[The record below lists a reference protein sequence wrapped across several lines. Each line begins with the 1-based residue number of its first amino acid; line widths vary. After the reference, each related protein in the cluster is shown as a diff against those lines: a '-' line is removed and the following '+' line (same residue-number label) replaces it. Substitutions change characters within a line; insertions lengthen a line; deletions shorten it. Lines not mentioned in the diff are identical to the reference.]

1 MVVEPGAAVSEPV
14 YEIFSVC
21 VPLGSVS
28 RRVARPGR
36 PTARSFFFSLFE
48 PSWTVT
54 WPVGVG
60 AFDTET
66 MTPITAVPRPV
77 SDDTV
82 SVDVARTVSVG
93 ADVSVTDLYD
103 FFDP

>member
-1 MVVEPGAAVSEPV
+1 MTVVDPGATIADPP
-14 YEIFSVC
+14 YETVNVC

-36 PTARSFFFSLFE
+36 PTARSLDFSLFV

-54 WPVGVG
+54 SPVGVG

-66 MTPITAVPRPV
+66 TTPSTAVPRPV
-77 SDDTV
+77 YVDTV
-82 SVDVARTVSVG
+82 SADVARTVSVG
-93 ADVSVTDLYD
+93 LDVSVTDL
-103 FFDP
+103 